1 VFSDE
6 LGEHAGIGK
15 KIFPFMEFRRP
26 VLHFCRR
33 QKGKQIV
40 RLDHTDIMTEKITS
54 VRTAF
59 EAELAAASNESDLDG
74 VRVKYLSR
82 GGVIA
87 QLFDEMKSVPPAERP
102 IVGKLLNALKTGSQ
116 KAFDEKKAASAQGA
130 GLGKASIDLTLP
142 GRPRPLGTKHLLTQT
157 IDEIKGI
164 FTSMGFSV
172 ATGPEIETDYYN
184 FGALNF
190 PADHPARDMQDTFFI
205 SKNVLLRTHTSPVQ
219 IRTMEKQKPPVREI
233 MPGRVYRNEAVSAR
247 SLVTFHQIEGLYVD
261 QGVTFS
267 DLKGTLVAFAR
278 QFYGNDVKFKFRPTF
293 FPFTE
298 PSADMY
304 ISCFLCKGE
313 GCRMCKQAGWLEI
326 LGSGMVHPHVLQ
338 NVGYDTERYTGFA
351 FGMGIE
357 RIASL
362 RYGVDDLR
370 LFYEND
376 VRFLQQF

>member
-1 VFSDE
+1 
-6 LGEHAGIGK
+6 
-15 KIFPFMEFRRP
+15 
-26 VLHFCRR
+26 
-33 QKGKQIV
+33 
-40 RLDHTDIMTEKITS
+40 MTENITN
-54 VRTAF
+54 VRTAV
-59 EAELAAASNESDLDG
+59 ESDLAAARSESDLEA

-87 QLFDEMKSVPPAERP
+87 QLFDAMKSVPPAEKP
-102 IVGKLLNALKTGSQ
+102 LMGKLLNALKTESQ
-116 KAFDEKKAASAQGA
+116 RAFDERKAALSDGPAQE
-130 GLGKASIDLTLP
+130 KKSVDLSLP
-142 GRPRPLGTKHLLTQT
+142 GRPRPVGTKHLLTQT

-164 FTSMGFSV
+164 FTTMGFSV

-190 PADHPARDMQDTFFI
+190 PPDHPARDMQDTFFI
-205 SKNVLLRTHTSPVQ
+205 SNNVLLRTHTSPVQ
-219 IRTMEKQKPPVREI
+219 IRTMQKQKPPVREI

-247 SLVTFHQIEGLYVD
+247 SLVTFYQIEGLYVD
-261 QGVTFS
+261 EGVTFS

-304 ISCFLCKGE
+304 ISCFLCKGQ